1 MPDDLSGAVAG
12 ARALFADA
20 PSLIESAFPVSRL
33 SLESFIER
41 DAKQNQTLTATGSYW
56 KGRKPLIL
64 VRAAVL
70 GCLLP
75 ATGDDPESRSRD
87 LSMFLK
93 LMVMNDGGLERRWG
107 GSLDAST
114 AAEFLTE

>member
-64 VRAAVL
+64 VRACVL
-70 GCLLP
+70 ATLLP
-75 ATGDDPESRSRD
+75 SKGKDAAGRARD
-87 LSMFLK
+87 MDMFLR
-93 LMVMNDGGLERRWG
+93 LMAMDTPGLRR
-107 GSLDAST
+107 
-114 AAEFLTE
+114 